1 MQDRWM
7 TPALLALN
15 GTLIAAIY
23 ACAKLA
29 GGHGV
34 SALGF
39 LAWQVAFAASAMT
52 LVVAARGELPPL
64 TGVNLRYAGVAG
76 VLGVTG
82 PNLITFAALAHLPS
96 GLVGVITAL
105 SPMFTYA
112 IALALRI
119 ERMQALRA
127 VGIVTGLA
135 GVLFIALPRGTLASH
150 GATPWVLLAMAAP
163 LSLAGG
169 NVYRTLAW
177 PPGLPPMSAA
187 ALLLVL
193 QAMFVVPVAVMSGQ
207 FVAPSVTLHAPD
219 VTLLI
224 AGALT
229 TGFYLGAF
237 ELQRRGGPVVVG
249 QLGYVITIASLVI
262 GMALFDERH
271 TLGTFIAVAAVLAG
285 VALVNRRPAR
295 VQAASPASAGMQTR
309 PRRRCRPDG
318 TAARSARRAATAAR
332 PGSPAASRTPAAP
345 TTAGT

>member
-1 MQDRWM
+1 MRDRWL

-34 SALGF
+34 SALGV

-52 LVVAARGELPPL
+52 LIVAARGELPRL
-64 TGVNLRYAGVAG
+64 TAANLRYAGVAG
-76 VLGVTG
+76 VLGVTA
-82 PNLITFAALAHLPS
+82 PNLITFGALAHLPS

-112 IALALRI
+112 FAMALRI
-119 ERMQALRA
+119 EQMQALRA
-127 VGIVTGLA
+127 AGIVMGLA

-169 NVYRTLAW
+169 NIYRTLAW
-177 PPGLPPMSAA
+177 PSGLPPISAA

-193 QAMFVVPVAVMSGQ
+193 QALFLVPAAVMSGQ
-207 FVAPSVTLHAPD
+207 FVVPSLALHAADAP
-219 VTLLI
+219 LLT

-249 QLGYVITIASLVI
+249 QLGYVITIASLAI
-262 GMALFDERH
+262 GMVLFDERH
-271 TLGTFIAVAAVLAG
+271 TLGTVVAVAAVLAG
-285 VALVNRRPAR
+285 VALVNRRPA
-295 VQAASPASAGMQTR
+295 AA
-309 PRRRCRPDG
+309 
-318 TAARSARRAATAAR
+318 
-332 PGSPAASRTPAAP
+332 PAA
-345 TTAGT
+345 

>member
-1 MQDRWM
+1 MRDRWL

-29 GGHGV
+29 DGHGV
-34 SALGF
+34 SALGI

-52 LVVAARGELPPL
+52 LVVAVRGELPRL
-64 TGVNLRYAGVAG
+64 TVANLRYAGVAG
-76 VLGVTG
+76 VLGVTA
-82 PNLITFAALAHLPS
+82 PNLITFGALAHLPS
-96 GLVGVITAL
+96 GLVGVITSL

-127 VGIVTGLA
+127 AGIVTGLA
-135 GVLFIALPRGTLASH
+135 GVLFIALPRDTLASH
-150 GATPWVLLAMAAP
+150 GAISWVLLAMAAP

-177 PPGLPPMSAA
+177 PSGLPPMPAA

-193 QAMFVVPVAVMSGQ
+193 QALLVVPAAVMSGQ
-207 FVAPSVTLHAPD
+207 FVVPKLSLHSAD
-219 VTLLI
+219 VALLT

-249 QLGYVITIASLVI
+249 QLGYVITIASLVL
-262 GMALFDERH
+262 GTVLFDERH
-271 TLGTFIAVAAVLAG
+271 TLGTFVAVAAVLAG
-285 VALVNRRPAR
+285 VALVNGRPAR
-295 VQAASPASAGMQTR
+295 V
-309 PRRRCRPDG
+309 
-318 TAARSARRAATAAR
+318 
-332 PGSPAASRTPAAP
+332 PAA
-345 TTAGT
+345 

>member
-1 MQDRWM
+1 MRDRWL
-7 TPALLALN
+7 TPTLLALN

-34 SALGF
+34 SPLGV
-39 LAWQVAFAASAMT
+39 LAWQLAFAASAMT
-52 LVVAARGELPPL
+52 LIVAARGELPRL

-96 GLVGVITAL
+96 GLVGVITSL
-105 SPMFTYA
+105 SPMFTYV

-127 VGIVTGLA
+127 AGIVMGLA
-135 GVLFIALPRGTLASH
+135 GVLFIALPRGTLASQD
-150 GATPWVLLAMAAP
+150 ATPWLLLAIAAP

-169 NVYRTLAW
+169 NVYRSLAW
-177 PPGLPPMSAA
+177 PAGLSPMSAA

-193 QAMFVVPVAVMSGQ
+193 QALFVVPAAIMSGQ
-207 FVAPSVTLHAPD
+207 FVVPSLALHAAD
-219 VTLLI
+219 TTLLT

-262 GMALFDERH
+262 GMVLFGERH
-271 TLGTFIAVAAVLAG
+271 TLGTFIAVTAVLTG
-285 VALVNRRPAR
+285 VALVNRRPAP

-309 PRRRCRPDG
+309 PRLLCRPAG
-318 TAARSARRAATAAR
+318 TAARSATRTAKATL